1 MAQKLT
7 VKFSQPIMRKKNDM
21 YEKFL
26 YPETRH
32 VVLNMEVFIKVSFFF
47 GKMKAKPVGKERER
61 EDVKRF
67 LNG

>member
-1 MAQKLT
+1 
-7 VKFSQPIMRKKNDM
+7 M

-61 EDVKRF
+61 GCEAFPERIDFQVTAEDRE
-67 LNG
+67 